1 MNNNDNIY
9 SLAVSGVQKLI
20 PYTPGKPIE
29 ELERELG
36 LSQIIKLASNENPLG
51 PGKKALAAI
60 QATLKD
66 LALYPD
72 GNGFNLKRALAD
84 KYAVDMSQITL
95 GNGSNEIL
103 ELVARAFLTPGLE
116 VVFSQHAFAVYPL
129 VTQAAGA
136 TPVVAPALNYGHDLD
151 AMLQRVTDKT
161 RLVFIANPNNPTG
174 TLLTH
179 ADLDAFIGAL
189 PDTCICVLDEAY
201 CEFVGDGLI
210 GSLPI
215 STLLTSREGG
225 NAENCREQSRPPALA
240 AGSADNSIAWLRK
253 YPNLLVT
260 RTFSKAYGLAGLRI
274 GYGLSSPQLA
284 DILNRVRQPFNNNM
298 LALAAAEA
306 ALTDI
311 EHLQNTI
318 AVNAQGMQFVTEGFN
333 ELGLEWIPSAGNFV
347 LVDLKQPAIP
357 IYEALLRKG
366 VIVRPVG
373 VYELPNH
380 LRITIGT
387 QAENQLFLQALTEVI
402 PAP

>member
-1 MNNNDNIY
+1 MNNADKIY
-9 SLAVSGVQKLI
+9 NLAVFGVQKLI

-36 LSQIIKLASNENPLG
+36 LTQIIKLASNENPLG

-72 GNGFNLKRALAD
+72 GNGFNLKQALAK
-84 KYAVDMSQITL
+84 KYAVGMDQITL

-103 ELVARAFLTPGLE
+103 ELVARAFLTPEFE
-116 VVFSQHAFAVYPL
+116 VVFSQHAFAVYPI
-129 VTQAAGA
+129 VTQAVGA
-136 TPVVAPALNYGHDLD
+136 KAVVAPALNYGHDLD
-151 AMLQRVTDKT
+151 AMLQKVTDKT

-174 TLLTH
+174 TLLDH
-179 ADLDAFIGAL
+179 ASLESFIQAL
-189 PDTCICVLDEAY
+189 PDTCVCVLDEAY
-201 CEFVGDGLI
+201 CEFVGDGRI

-215 STLLTSREGG
+215 ATL
-225 NAENCREQSRPPALA
+225 PPSLA
-240 AGSADNSIAWLRK
+240 VGSADNSIAWLKK
-253 YPNLLVT
+253 YPNLLIT
-260 RTFSKAYGLAGLRI
+260 RTFSKAYGLAGLRV

-306 ALTDI
+306 ALTDT

-318 AVNAQGMQFVTEGFN
+318 AVNAQGMQFITDGFKN
-333 ELGLEWIPSAGNFV
+333 LDLEWIPSAGNFV
-347 LVDLKQPAIP
+347 LVDVKQSAMP

-387 QAENQLFLQALTEVI
+387 QAENQLFLQALAEVLSGNV
-402 PAP
+402 

>member
-1 MNNNDNIY
+1 MNNTDKIY
-9 SLAVSGVQKLI
+9 NLAVSGVQKLI

-36 LSQIIKLASNENPLG
+36 LTQTTTKDGGSVAIGREPMRLIKLASNENPLG

-72 GNGFNLKRALAD
+72 GNGFNLKSALAD
-84 KYAVDMSQITL
+84 KYAVDISQITL

-103 ELVARAFLTPGLE
+103 ELVARAFLTPELE

-129 VTQAAGA
+129 VTQAVGA
-136 TPVVAPALNYGHDLD
+136 TAVVAPALNYGHDLD
-151 AMLQRVTDKT
+151 AMQQRITDKT

-174 TLLTH
+174 TLLNH
-179 ADLDAFIGAL
+179 AYLELFIKAL

-201 CEFVGDGLI
+201 CEFVGD
-210 GSLPI
+210 
-215 STLLTSREGG
+215 
-225 NAENCREQSRPPALA
+225 QS
-240 AGSADNSIAWLRK
+240 AGNSISWLKK
-253 YPNLLVT
+253 YPNLLIT

-298 LALAAAEA
+298 LALVAAKA

-311 EHLQNTI
+311 EHLQNTL
-318 AVNAQGMQFVTEGFN
+318 AVNAQGMQFITEGFKA
-333 ELGLEWIPSAGNFV
+333 LGLEWIPSAGNFV
-347 LVDLKQPAIP
+347 LVDLKQSAMP

-380 LRITIGT
+380 LRITVGT
-387 QAENQLFLQALTEVI
+387 QTENQLFIQALTEVI
-402 PAP
+402 SVL